1 MEKEDIFIALEA
13 EGLQPK
19 YINFTNTGYSREIEF
34 NVFEQ
39 TYFIIWFRNM
49 STLSIGKQRL
59 NQFRFTSIRAAN
71 HQVYCARALLFKY
84 GNDDNEFSICI
95 KKNREEV

>member
-1 MEKEDIFIALEA
+1 MEKENIFTALEA

-19 YINFTNTGYSREIEF
+19 YINCTETGFSREIEF
-34 NVFEQ
+34 NVFGQ
-39 TYFIIWFRNM
+39 TYFIIWFKNM
-49 STLSIGKQRL
+49 STLSIGEQGL
-59 NQFRFTSIRAAN
+59 NKFYFTSLRVAN
-71 HQVYCARALLFKY
+71 HRVYCARALLFKY